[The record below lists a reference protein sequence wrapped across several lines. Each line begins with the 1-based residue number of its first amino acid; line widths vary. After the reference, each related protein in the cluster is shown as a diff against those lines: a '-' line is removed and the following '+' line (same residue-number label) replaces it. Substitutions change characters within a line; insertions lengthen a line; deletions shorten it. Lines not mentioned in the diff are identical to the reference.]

1 MIQLK
6 TFNRKELEDFVLS
19 GAFQQYDFLPVTKHR
34 ALSQVKNPEASDED
48 TLLILAFCED
58 KLAGYVGCFP
68 DGFKVNGE
76 KISYAWLSTLYVN
89 PEFRKERP
97 AKKLLKKVFEE
108 YEGRIAVT
116 EFTREAEAL
125 YNIMGVFDYVFPKEG
140 KRYYFRTDAAKM
152 IPEKKPGA
160 EKLKPLFKLIDTA
173 ANSLIS
179 IKNLTKGKPD
189 FHYEIL
195 NRIDT
200 ESADFIAEFSGQR
213 DAAAINT
220 FIDNPWVL
228 EGKKDSRYLF
238 SSFAEVF
245 QYFWVK
251 IYDENSKLDIGL
263 LLQLRDGYLK
273 IPYLFSNTELDKAV
287 HFLNYFIVKNKVK
300 AFTSYQ
306 TMLNNAIEKS
316 KAFPEIYKR
325 DFKREYLFHKQLL
338 QILPEN
344 FNPRYQDGDGDCMM
358 T

>member
-34 ALSQVKNPEASDED
+34 ALSQVRNPKASDED

-68 DGFKVNGE
+68 DCFNVNGK

-89 PEFRKERP
+89 PAFRKERP
-97 AKKLLKKVFEE
+97 AKKLLKKVFED
-108 YEGRIAVT
+108 YEGRIAIT

-125 YNIMGVFDYVFPKEG
+125 YNIMGVFDYAFPKEG

-152 IPEKKPGA
+152 IPEKKPGT
-160 EKLKPLFKLIDTA
+160 EKLKPLFNLMDAA

-179 IKNLTKGKPD
+179 IKNITTEKPD

-195 NRIDT
+195 DRIDP
-200 ESADFIAEFSGQR
+200 ESVDFIAEFPGQR
-213 DAAAINT
+213 DADAINT

-228 EGKKDSRYLF
+228 EGTKDTRYLF

-245 QYFWVK
+245 QYFWIK
-251 IYDENSKLDIGL
+251 IYDENNKLEIGL

-273 IPYLFSNTELDKAV
+273 IPYLFSNSEPDKAV
-287 HFLNYFIVKNKVK
+287 RFLNYFIVKNKVK

-306 TMLNNAIEKS
+306 TGLNNAIEKS

-325 DFKREYLFHKQLL
+325 DFKREYLFHRQLL
-338 QILPEN
+338 QSLPEN
-344 FNPRYQDGDGDCMM
+344 FDPRYQDGDGDCMM